1 MKLTADEYFQASQ
14 DHIEEARLLLNEDRY
29 AFAHFTAGLAVECTF
44 RAYAVRNGEAFDA
57 RHDLR
62 NWFIL
67 ARFDEVTDPSRSE
80 SIAAAYDVVALQWN
94 STQRYY
100 AEGFLRAHFR
110 NNRFDRG
117 VKGNVVKELTRRLV
131 EAALEVVT
139 EGKLRWMSKLTN

>member
-1 MKLTADEYFQASQ
+1 MKLTAAEYFLASQ
-14 DHIEEARLLLNEDRY
+14 DHIEEARILLNEGRY
-29 AFAHFTAGLAVECTF
+29 TYLHFTAGLAVECMF
-44 RAYAVRNGEAFDA
+44 RAYAVRNREVFNA

-80 SIAAAYDVVALQWN
+80 SIATAYDVVALQWN

-100 AEGFLRAHFR
+100 AESFLRAHFR
-110 NNRFDRG
+110 NNQFDRG
-117 VKGNVVKELTRRLV
+117 IKGNVVKELTRRLV

-139 EGKLRWMSKLTN
+139 EGKL